1 MTNPYE
7 EHLPKCDANYQ
18 SLTPLSFLERA
29 ATVFADRPAI
39 IHGQTQL
46 SYHDFWQSSKR
57 LASAL
62 TQLNITPGDTVSAMM
77 SNTPAM
83 LICHHGVPMCG
94 AVLHAINTRLDAEAI
109 ALQLDHAD
117 TKILIV
123 DREFSEV
130 AEQAVKKASV
140 TPLII
145 DYDDPDYPDD
155 APKPKGQLIGASEW
169 EDILATGDPD
179 FIWRR
184 PPDEWDAITLNYTS
198 GTTGIPKGV
207 VYHHRACALMAYNN
221 TIHAA
226 MGQHSVY
233 LWSLPMFHC
242 NGWCYPW
249 TLALT
254 GSTHICLRWVRA
266 AEMYSLIAKHRVTH
280 LCGAPIVM
288 SVLLNADDTE
298 KQSFEQSVNFNVA
311 AAPPPESVLAAM
323 SDAGFMVTHVYGL
336 TEVYGPAVVNVWKE
350 EWDHLDRSERAVK
363 QARQGVSYA
372 GLERLD
378 VIAPDTMQPVPRD
391 GTTLG
396 EIMMS
401 GNIVMKG
408 YLKNKTAT
416 EAAFKGGYFHTGDLA
431 VIHPDGYVQIKDRSK
446 DIIISGG
453 ENISSI
459 DVENILFQH
468 PDVASCAVVA
478 KPDEKWGETPI
489 AFVELRA
496 GRTATADELSAHCR
510 THLAG
515 FQCPR
520 QIIIEDIPKTSTGK
534 VEKFKLRDRAKQL

>member
-1 MTNPYE
+1 
-7 EHLPKCDANYQ
+7 
-18 SLTPLSFLERA
+18 
-29 ATVFADRPAI
+29 
-39 IHGQTQL
+39 
-46 SYHDFWQSSKR
+46 
-57 LASAL
+57 
-62 TQLNITPGDTVSAMM
+62 
-77 SNTPAM
+77 
-83 LICHHGVPMCG
+83 
-94 AVLHAINTRLDAEAI
+94 
-109 ALQLDHAD
+109 
-117 TKILIV
+117 
-123 DREFSEV
+123 
-130 AEQAVKKASV
+130 
-140 TPLII
+140 
-145 DYDDPDYPDD
+145 
-155 APKPKGQLIGASEW
+155 
-169 EDILATGDPD
+169 
-179 FIWRR
+179 
-184 PPDEWDAITLNYTS
+184 
-198 GTTGIPKGV
+198 
-207 VYHHRACALMAYNN
+207 
-221 TIHAA
+221 
-226 MGQHSVY
+226 
-233 LWSLPMFHC
+233 
-242 NGWCYPW
+242 
-249 TLALT
+249 
-254 GSTHICLRWVRA
+254 
-266 AEMYSLIAKHRVTH
+266 MYSLIAKHRVTH

>member
-7 EHLPKCDANYQ
+7 EHLPKCNANYQ

-46 SYHDFWQSSKR
+46 TYNEFWQRSKR

-62 TQLNITPGDTVSAMM
+62 TQFNITPGDTVSAMM

-83 LICHHGVPMCG
+83 LICHHGIPMCG

-117 TKILIV
+117 TKILVV

-130 AEQAVKKASV
+130 AEQAVKRASV

-155 APKPKGQLIGASEW
+155 APKPKGPLIGSSEW
-169 EDILATGDPD
+169 EDVLATGDPD

-198 GTTGIPKGV
+198 GTTGVPKGV

-221 TIHAA
+221 TIHAN
-226 MGQHSVY
+226 MSQHSVY

-266 AEMYSLIAKHRVTH
+266 AEMYRLIAKHRVTH

-288 SVLLNADDTE
+288 SVLLNADDSE

-311 AAPPPESVLAAM
+311 AAPPPESILAAM

-336 TEVYGPAVVNVWKE
+336 TEVYGPAVVNVWQE
-350 EWDHLDRSERAVK
+350 EWDHLSRSERAIK

-378 VIAPDTMQPVPRD
+378 VMDPITMQPVPRD

-408 YLKNKTAT
+408 YLKNKAAT
-416 EAAFKGGYFHTGDLA
+416 DAAFQGGYFHTGDLA

-468 PDVASCAVVA
+468 PDVASCAVVG
-478 KPDEKWGETPI
+478 KPDDKWGETPI
-489 AFVELRA
+489 AFVELHA
-496 GRTATADELSAHCR
+496 GRTATVDELNAHCR
-510 THLAG
+510 ANLAG
-515 FQCPR
+515 FQRPR
-520 QIIIEDIPKTSTGK
+520 QIVIEDIPKTSTGK